1 VRSPTEKTDSQ
12 ARTNLAY
19 LQREITLLRNELNFE
34 RWHKAQYSQH
44 ISQIMRRNVKEAT
57 VEAETLNLIN
67 ANRALKKQLDQAR
80 KAREATIK
88 DSGLTRKQAN
98 SIESNMTDRFNK
110 LKLEQETWQAEAD
123 ELRRLRSEIKQ
134 YRDLLVSVEARELN
148 KSHELELAQR
158 DLQDFQKVQAQLQH
172 AQRKVHEYEYRDFE
186 YESTKRQKEILQKEN
201 EDLQARLQQQEG
213 DRERLRQAYANKVTE
228 LETKLEFPG
237 SPTSRGSD
245 NSAASAQVAIQ
256 QAVASTNAKLAQ
268 LKKAHTRLMEKYTDL
283 ELEYFATKSELEAS
297 QATATGTFLHD
308 TEDHGVMSFDP
319 EYDVIG
325 EYESSLFGT
334 AASTSE
340 PSRPYRH
347 PIHALGV
354 LPDASRDTVNQYA
367 GITFGA
373 PARDNSLATRSSG
386 TPMPAAYN
394 QSAPLTK
401 EETKSAFSDNSGG
414 SGQKTQ
420 KIQADSAVREYG
432 RGR

>member
-1 VRSPTEKTDSQ
+1 
-12 ARTNLAY
+12 
-19 LQREITLLRNELNFE
+19 
-34 RWHKAQYSQH
+34 
-44 ISQIMRRNVKEAT
+44 MRRNVKEAT

-88 DSGLTRKQAN
+88 DSALTRKQAN
-98 SIESNMTDRFNK
+98 NIESNMTERFNK
-110 LKLEQETWQAEAD
+110 LKLEQETWQSEAD
-123 ELRRLRSEIKQ
+123 ELRKLRSEIKQ

-158 DLQDFQKVQAQLQH
+158 DLQDFQKVQAQLQY
-172 AQRKVHEYEYRDFE
+172 AQRKAHEYEYREFE

-213 DRERLRQAYANKVTE
+213 DRERLRKAYANKVTE
-228 LETKLEFPG
+228 LESRLEFPG

-256 QAVASTNAKLAQ
+256 QAVASANAKLAQ

-297 QATATGTFLHD
+297 QASTSGTFFHD
-308 TEDHGVMSFDP
+308 TDDHGAMSFDP
-319 EYDVIG
+319 GYDVIG
-325 EYESSLFGT
+325 EYELSLYGT

-340 PSRPYRH
+340 PSNRPYRH

-354 LPDASRDTVNQYA
+354 LPDTKSDT
-367 GITFGA
+367 TFGV
-373 PARDNSLATRSSG
+373 PARSHSLATRSSG
-386 TPMPAAYN
+386 TTMPAAYN

-401 EETKSAFSDNSGG
+401 EESKSAFSDNSGS
-414 SGQKTQ
+414 SGQKKQ
-420 KIQADSAVREYG
+420 KIQADSAVRVYG